1 MIPWYIGTIVGSFSL
16 ALGNS
21 LKRTHGLSFQMV
33 VMQITITFFVVSG
46 YWYGFYKAP
55 KFINCWYLGT
65 AINSM
70 FALMLGVMFFDKTIS
85 LQVIIAVVLLLV
97 ALYLLL

>member
-1 MIPWYIGTIVGSFSL
+1 MMPWYIGTIIGSFSL

-21 LKRTHGLSFQMV
+21 LKRAHGLSFYMV
-33 VMQITITFFVVSG
+33 VLQIIITFFVVAG

-65 AINSM
+65 AINSI
-70 FALMLGVMFFDKTIS
+70 FALMLGVMFFDKTVS
-85 LQVIIAVVLLLV
+85 FQVIIAVALLLI
-97 ALYLLL
+97 ALYLLI